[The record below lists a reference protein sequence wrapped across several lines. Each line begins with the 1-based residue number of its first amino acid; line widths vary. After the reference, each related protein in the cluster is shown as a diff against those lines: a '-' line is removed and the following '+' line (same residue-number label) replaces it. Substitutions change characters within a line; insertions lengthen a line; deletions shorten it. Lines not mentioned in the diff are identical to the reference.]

1 MPDDDKMAVEPAGDG
16 KVWQNIWLLRAA
28 LSTLLLMGVVLAAAW
43 LCGVLHCAC
52 IADPRGRGETEV
64 KGDIDGPCACV
75 CENRR
80 KMTSPS

>member
-52 IADPRGRGETEV
+52 IADHAREGRDGG
-64 KGDIDGPCACV
+64 KG
-75 CENRR
+75 
-80 KMTSPS
+80 